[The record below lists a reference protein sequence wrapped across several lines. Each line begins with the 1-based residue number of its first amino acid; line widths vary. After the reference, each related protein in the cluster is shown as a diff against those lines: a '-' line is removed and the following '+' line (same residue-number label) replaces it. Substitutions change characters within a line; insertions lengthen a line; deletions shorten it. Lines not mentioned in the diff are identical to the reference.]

1 MPLCYNIYLNRSV
14 HHTCLSVSSLE
25 WAGQQS
31 LADKQQTKGG
41 IEVLRVTNVF
51 FRKEQYIYIYTDIN
65 PSNMLRRYKLLLV

>member
-1 MPLCYNIYLNRSV
+1 MPLCYNIYLNWSV
-14 HHTCLSVSSLE
+14 HHTCLAVSSLE

-51 FRKEQYIYIYTDIN
+51 SKTTIHIYLY
-65 PSNMLRRYKLLLV
+65 RH